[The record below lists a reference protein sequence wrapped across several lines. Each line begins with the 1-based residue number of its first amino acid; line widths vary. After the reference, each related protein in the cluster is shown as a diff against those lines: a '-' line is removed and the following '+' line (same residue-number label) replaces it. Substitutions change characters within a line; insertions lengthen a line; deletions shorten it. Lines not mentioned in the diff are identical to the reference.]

1 MPIMQ
6 ELLKLRDNDQ
16 LNEAQAQWFR
26 ASKDE
31 EELFD
36 ILHDPH
42 ELVNLAKDSVHA
54 DKLFELRNEL
64 DGWVRAVD
72 DKGLMSEGELIWS
85 MWPGGAQ
92 PITSSPVAT
101 KRRNNSEITLRSGT
115 EGASIGYQILEEGEL
130 VNEAW
135 RIYKDPLT
143 INDRQRLVVVAHRLG
158 FAPSEIMTIR

>member
-1 MPIMQ
+1 M
-6 ELLKLRDNDQ
+6 
-16 LNEAQAQWFR
+16 
-26 ASKDE
+26 
-31 EELFD
+31 
-36 ILHDPH
+36 
-42 ELVNLAKDSVHA
+42 
-54 DKLFELRNEL
+54 
-64 DGWVRAVD
+64 RAVD
-72 DKGLMSEGELIWS
+72 DKGLMSEGELIGS

-143 INDRQRLVVVAHRLG
+143 VNDRQRLVVVAHRLG